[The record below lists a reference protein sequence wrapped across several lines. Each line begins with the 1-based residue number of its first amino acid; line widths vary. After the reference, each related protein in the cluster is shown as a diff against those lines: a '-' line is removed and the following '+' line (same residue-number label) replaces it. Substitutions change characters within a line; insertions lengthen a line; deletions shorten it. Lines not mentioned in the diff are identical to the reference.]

1 MTYKGFTEEEANF
14 LVKIGQ
20 INKPEV
26 VVKKAA
32 AKKEEGN
39 DGNLSI

>member
-1 MTYKGFTEEEANF
+1 MSYKGLTEEEHKF

-20 INKPEV
+20 ITDQPAA
-26 VVKKAA
+26 VKKTA
-32 AKKEEGN
+32 AKKEEEK

>member
-1 MTYKGFTEEEANF
+1 MSYKGLSEEDTKF
-14 LVKIGQ
+14 LIKIGQ

-32 AKKEEGN
+32 TKKEEGQ
-39 DGNLSI
+39 D

>member
-1 MTYKGFTEEEANF
+1 MAYKGFTEEETNF
-14 LVKIGQ
+14 LIKIGQ
-20 INKPEV
+20 INKPEA
-26 VVKKAA
+26 VVKKTA